1 MFSLLHFDVRS
12 SGGGR
17 RARSAEREV
26 RCDRDQGVRTAESW
40 RGATVQAARQH
51 ATANQHARGTHALER
66 LSLSLTAKAE
76 RETRHITHTTLD
88 TETTACREQTLTDSL
103 TLTPSLTLSINHM
116 HTSTQRATHTCVQ
129 VHAHRYARRPSRH
142 GTPFLNYDCWRML
155 ATQSCIMR
163 RHSSSCCPQSHSSL
177 DPSKSPVRAV
187 WRQQD
192 GGEVCKCKLLR
203 LRLAA
208 PLIEGAL

>member
-1 MFSLLHFDVRS
+1 MRWTVR
-12 SGGGR
+12 R
-17 RARSAEREV
+17 
-26 RCDRDQGVRTAESW
+26 AESW
-40 RGATVQAARQH
+40 GWGGADATVQGNSR
-51 ATANQHARGTHALER
+51 THA
-66 LSLSLTAKAE
+66 LSLSLSLKGPVSKSRDDTS
-76 RETRHITHTTLD
+76 HTTLD

-103 TLTPSLTLSINHM
+103 NLTPTLILSINHM
-116 HTSTQRATHTCVQ
+116 HTARHIPVHVQ

>member
-1 MFSLLHFDVRS
+1 MKERNVKFHSRTLVETGCQ
-12 SGGGR
+12 SGARGRGGEQQCQHAAQAKAETTHHTRDTLETQR
-17 RARSAEREV
+17 RQR
-26 RCDRDQGVRTAESW
+26 AES
-40 RGATVQAARQH
+40 RHSQI
-51 ATANQHARGTHALER
+51 
-66 LSLSLTAKAE
+66 LSLSHRVSRSPYMHTA
-76 RETRHITHTTLD
+76 RHIH
-88 TETTACREQTLTDSL
+88 
-103 TLTPSLTLSINHM
+103 
-116 HTSTQRATHTCVQ
+116 
-129 VHAHRYARRPSRH
+129 VHACTHARDARRLSTSKQTRD
-142 GTPFLNYDCWRML
+142 PFLNYDCWPTL